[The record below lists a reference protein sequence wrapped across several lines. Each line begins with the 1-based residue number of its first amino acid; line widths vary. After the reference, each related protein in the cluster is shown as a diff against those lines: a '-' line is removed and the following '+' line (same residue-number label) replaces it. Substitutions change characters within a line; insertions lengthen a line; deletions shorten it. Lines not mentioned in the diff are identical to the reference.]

1 MAVTLSLAYSVRQM
15 LDEKNLVRKLASC
28 ETMGGAHVICT
39 DKTGTLTQNEMFL
52 VEIWNGKMQDVSTF
66 KKSLTSMSNQ
76 ESVLNALALNTK
88 AVLEPKPQGSST

>member
-1 MAVTLSLAYSVRQM
+1 
-15 LDEKNLVRKLASC
+15 
-28 ETMGGAHVICT
+28 
-39 DKTGTLTQNEMFL
+39 MFL

-66 KKSLTSMSNQ
+66 KKSLSTMSNQ